1 MKRVLLAAAVLVF
14 SVALNAQSK
23 NPDEIMKLNTEK
35 HDFGKI
41 PQGPPS
47 ADFYFE
53 ITNISNSPIVVESAQ
68 ASCGCTTPEVP
79 KEPIA
84 PGATAKLKVSYNA
97 LNLGAFMKTVT
108 IKLAGFDQTKVVQIV
123 GEVME
128 KAKYDEY
135 VKANPP
141 ATPVKVEPAKD
152 ATQDKTGDKTKTS
165 TKSKTTKTKTKSGTK

>member
-14 SVALNAQSK
+14 AVALNAQK

-53 ITNISNSPIVVESAQ
+53 ITNISNSPIVVESAS

-97 LNLGAFMKTVT
+97 VNLGAFMKTVT
-108 IKLAGFDQTKVVQIV
+108 IKLAGVDQTKVVQIV

-128 KAKYDEY
+128 KGKYDEY

-141 ATPVKVEPAKD
+141 KVEPAKD
-152 ATQDKTGDKTKTS
+152 ATQEKAADKSKTS
-165 TKSKTTKTKTKSGTK
+165 TKAKTTKTKTKSGSK

>member
-14 SVALNAQSK
+14 AVALNAQK
-23 NPDEIMKLNTEK
+23 NPDEVMKLNTEK

-53 ITNISNSPIVVESAQ
+53 ITNIGNTPIVVESAS

-97 LNLGAFMKTVT
+97 INLGAFMKTVT
-108 IKLAGFDQTKVVQIV
+108 IKLAGIDQTKVVQIV

-128 KAKYDEY
+128 KGKYDEY
-135 VKANPP
+135 VKANPQQAVP
-141 ATPVKVEPAKD
+141 AKVETDKSAPAKVEE
-152 ATQDKTGDKTKTS
+152 KSKTS
-165 TKSKTTKTKTKSGTK
+165 TKAKTTKTKTKSGSK